1 MKVCTNCNLGYSDQ
15 AAVCPRCGNPNLM
28 YYPNQGVSVKT
39 SNFKFGEFFK
49 TYFKSPI
56 SAKAD
61 AINRKDY
68 GSALLM
74 NGLTLIS
81 YYIYVICLQG
91 GLSIRYHVGFSA
103 VLSLLY
109 PILFFAIIF
118 GFQYLN
124 VFLYSLYA
132 NSRKRLV
139 NNKTALPV
147 YIHLAG
153 SRLFSVMLL
162 FLASLFSLAS
172 PILGG
177 IIVLAVISISIMSS
191 VTGKIRYGM
200 EPVTFA
206 DSLVFVIIGF
216 FAFLFAVLL
225 IVLFLYLYVRLR
237 INAFDMIDY
246 LF

>member
-15 AAVCPRCGNPNLM
+15 TAVCPRCGNPNLM
-28 YYPNQGVSVKT
+28 YYPNQGVPVKQ

-56 SAKAD
+56 AAKTD

-68 GSALLM
+68 GSTLLM

-81 YYIYVICLQG
+81 YYIYAICLQG
-91 GLSIRYHVGFSA
+91 GLSIRYHAGFSA

-109 PILFFAIIF
+109 PILFFVVIF
-118 GFQYLN
+118 GFQYLD

-132 NSRKRLV
+132 NSRKCLV

-147 YIHLAG
+147 YIHLAS
-153 SRLFSVMLL
+153 SRLFPIMLL

-177 IIVLAVISISIMSS
+177 IIVLAVISISVMSS
-191 VTGKIRYGM
+191 VTSKIRYGLD
-200 EPVTFA
+200 PVTFA

-216 FAFLFAVLL
+216 FAFLFAVL
-225 IVLFLYLYVRLR
+225 IIILFLYLNVRLS
-237 INAFDMIDY
+237 INTFDMLDY

>member
-1 MKVCTNCNLGYSDQ
+1 MKVCNNCNLGYSDQ
-15 AAVCPRCGNPNLM
+15 TAVCPRCGNPNLI
-28 YYPNQGVSVKT
+28 YYPNQGVSVKP
-39 SNFKFGEFFK
+39 SNFKFREFFL
-49 TYFKSPI
+49 TYFKSPN

-61 AINRKDY
+61 AINRRDY

-81 YYIYVICLQG
+81 YYIYAICLQG
-91 GLSIRYHVGFSA
+91 GLSIRYHAGFSA

-118 GFQYLN
+118 GFQYLD

-132 NSRKRLV
+132 NSRKHLV

-206 DSLVFVIIGF
+206 DSLVFVIISF

-225 IVLFLYLYVRLR
+225 IILFLYLYVRLS

-246 LF
+246 LS